1 VVIIQRKCSSDLIL
15 KQYFEL
21 PDVIYYAEVL
31 LFVDRMVH
39 EKFGFT
45 ALHVLFENP

>member
-1 VVIIQRKCSSDLIL
+1 VVVIQRKCSRDLIL
-15 KQYFEL
+15 KQYHEL

-31 LFVDRMVH
+31 LFVGHTVH

-45 ALHVLFENP
+45 AQHVLFENP